1 MALPT
6 SLVPWVGEDSNEVK
20 DTIVGD
26 GGAVASPPAAESRG
40 SVTCAG
46 HIGLGIE
53 RAPPEETFVP
63 NVNDSP
69 APASAATGTTA
80 TEGEDGLEEAATI

>member
-1 MALPT
+1 M
-6 SLVPWVGEDSNEVK
+6 PWVGEDSNEVK

>member
-63 NVNDSP
+63 NVDDLP
-69 APASAATGTTA
+69 APASTAAGTVA
-80 TEGEDGLEEAATI
+80 TEGEDGFEEAATI